1 MLDEAH
7 TRVVDLSNLVDSFPI
22 FLTATQNLK
31 PSTLR
36 IHAVN
41 LRHILSFFQTSENLT
56 LTKTRQY
63 YIQLKN
69 EYATNTVNQ
78 RVATLRHVFEHCIEL
93 GLVKENYAKELNL
106 KMPPKRLN
114 VDTLTPE
121 EIEAII
127 NAPIDYNSDDLSY
140 QYEVLYKTLAET
152 GMRISEVTGLKVK
165 NIDFVQDLIRISET
179 KTDEARIIPVNRNL
193 KKELETITKEKARDS
208 FVFLNS
214 RGTPFDRSYV
224 YVDLKR
230 RCKLLGITKK
240 VTPHTFRHTFATS
253 MLANGSPLPQVQA
266 ILGHASIQ
274 TTERYIHLEIK
285 SLHEAINR
293 YHPLVKKARTP
304 NQIFED
310 IELAIKSSLD
320 LSDPKIKHEI
330 IKSESSIKLSI
341 EVA

>member
-1 MLDEAH
+1 MSDEAH
-7 TRVVDLSNLVDSFPI
+7 TRVVTLSSLEDTFI
-22 FLTATQNLK
+22 TYLTATQNMK
-31 PSTLR
+31 RSTLR
-36 IHAVN
+36 VHAVN
-41 LRHILSFFQTSENLT
+41 LRHIISFFESSKNLT
-56 LTKTRQY
+56 LQKTREY
-63 YIQLKN
+63 YMSLK
-69 EYATNTVNQ
+69 EKYAVNTINQ
-78 RVATLRHVFEHCIEL
+78 RIATLRYVFDHCIEL
-93 GLVKENYAKELNL
+93 GLTKENYAKELNL
-106 KMPPKRLN
+106 KMPPKKLN

-127 NAPIDYNSDDLSY
+127 NAPIDYSSDDLSY
-140 QYEVLYKTLAET
+140 QYEILYKTLAET

-224 YVDLKR
+224 YVDLKK

-304 NQIFED
+304 SQIFED